1 MRRLAGVGV
10 TAVIVD
16 WARTPFHRAHKGD
29 LRTVRPDDLA
39 KQVITG
45 LMDRNEIDP
54 VDFDDLILGCAYP
67 EAEQGYNLGRLVA
80 SLSGFPK
87 SVAGMTIN
95 RLCGS
100 SMHAILY
107 AASSIESGWGDCF
120 MCAGVESMSRVKRR
134 GYNWSPNPSLKI
146 DWPQAYVDMGVTAEN
161 VAEKWSIGRSEQEE
175 FALKSH
181 IKSSQAVENGN
192 FDEEIIEIETD
203 SGVCSIDGCI
213 RPETTLE
220 AMSGLSPVFSEN
232 GTVTAATSS
241 PLTDGASALIVCS
254 EEYAN
259 SNALKPL
266 ARIISGSVTGCKP
279 ELMGIG
285 PVSATRKLLNNTGWE
300 LDSVDVIEL
309 NEAFSSQSL
318 AVISELGIDSNRI
331 NIDGGAI
338 SIGHPLG
345 ASGARIAGKAASIL
359 NRTGSSRAI
368 ATMCIGGGMGMALA
382 LEKP

>member
-1 MRRLAGVGV
+1 
-10 TAVIVD
+10 
-16 WARTPFHRAHKGD
+16 
-29 LRTVRPDDLA
+29 
-39 KQVITG
+39 
-45 LMDRNEIDP
+45 
-54 VDFDDLILGCAYP
+54 
-67 EAEQGYNLGRLVA
+67 
-80 SLSGFPK
+80 
-87 SVAGMTIN
+87 
-95 RLCGS
+95 
-100 SMHAILY
+100 
-107 AASSIESGWGDCF
+107 
-120 MCAGVESMSRVKRR
+120 MSRVKRR

-175 FALKSH
+175 FALQSH

-192 FDEEIIEIETD
+192 FDEEIIEIVTD

-220 AMSGLSPVFSEN
+220 AMSSLSPVFSEN

-259 SNALKPL
+259 SNALNPL

-285 PVSATRKLLNNTGWE
+285 PVSATSKLLNNTGWE

-318 AVISELGIDSNRI
+318 AVISELGIDPNRI

-345 ASGARIAGKAASIL
+345 ASGARIVGKAASIL

>member
-10 TAVIVD
+10 SAVIVD

-54 VDFDDLILGCAYP
+54 IDFDDLILGCAYP

-120 MCAGVESMSRVKRR
+120 ICAGVESMSRVKRR
-134 GYNWSPNPSLKI
+134 GFNWSPNPSLKI

-175 FALKSH
+175 FALQSH

-220 AMSGLSPVFSEN
+220 AMSSLSPVFLEN

-266 ARIISGSVTGCKP
+266 ARIVSGSVTGCKP

-285 PVSATRKLLNNTGWE
+285 PVSATSKLLNNTGWE

-318 AVISELGIDSNRI
+318 AVMSELGIDSNRI

-345 ASGARIAGKAASIL
+345 ASGARITGKAASIL

-368 ATMCIGGGMGMALA
+368 ATMCIGGGMGLA
-382 LEKP
+382 ICVER